1 MERFPT
7 KRPGTL
13 VLVNVYLHKSKAL
26 FGENFWQFTII
37 GVSHWAYDQQS
48 IAQRNFTGKTEEGYM
63 KEWNSLLKEKFHI
76 DAEIEGV
83 FIDAWSQQPWN
94 IQDENQQEQRCKEE
108 TGLSAREGLKK

>member
-63 KEWNSLLKEKFHI
+63 KEWNRLLKEKFHI
-76 DAEIEGV
+76 DVEIEGV
-83 FIDAWSQQPWN
+83 YIDAWSQQPWN
-94 IQDENQQEQRCKEE
+94 IQDDNQQDAE
-108 TGLSAREGLKK
+108 TPISSLLI